1 MAANP
6 PREVSPA
13 TASPTADQRLEGLAE
28 LVRDDVPPARFFAE
42 FLQTASELA
51 RAESVRLWLV
61 SPDQSFRIAAEHPT
75 GDSAQPANADPN
87 SLAEVARSGQA
98 MVRAGP
104 DTTGDA
110 RPRLLCPVIHNQQ
123 TLAICESIAPEG
135 SSRAWL
141 EKEALPWLLV
151 LGDLAGDYLAWQ
163 ELRHLRAAS
172 RQSAA
177 WDQWSCD
184 LQESRDWLSV
194 AEVIAQDG
202 RVLLDADRVA
212 VLRRKNL
219 GWQVLSVS
227 GVTEPDRQAPLLA
240 QLERFAAA
248 MSKARATSFDSDLTS
263 TQALHDAWDEYCRQS
278 GAIRLLAAICP
289 EIGESSGSLL
299 VTAEWLSSPVPDEVA
314 ARWARLTRHV
324 SLTSLRLRGR
334 RSRVTRVVGRWRP
347 WAMATVGI
355 AAIVAIAML
364 PVELNVVAHGSLVPV
379 TQQDLF
385 APRDGVVV
393 ETRVEH
399 GDRVVIGQ
407 PILRLRDPALQLE
420 LARVTGELQTVQSR
434 IDSVQASRVTNPLTG
449 TDGVN
454 RARLLAAEEEELRER
469 QNSLARQLE
478 LLRAEEQELEVLA
491 PIAGEVLT
499 WDVGRRLDARTV
511 SRGQVLLTIGRVDG
525 DWMADLRVRDRD
537 IGHVLS
543 ADPETMSISFV
554 RTADPGRPV
563 SARLR
568 RVSDVIET
576 GPEGPALSL
585 EADFQNSDFQPTAG
599 ARVIGRISCGRTTLA
614 YAWLRDLIESVRLW
628 GWSWL
633 G

>member
-1 MAANP
+1 MATNT
-6 PREVSPA
+6 PRDVSPA

-51 RAESVRLWLV
+51 RAESVRLWLA
-61 SPDQSFRIAAEHPT
+61 SPDQSFRIVAEHPAR
-75 GDSAQPANADPN
+75 DSGQPADADPN

-98 MVRAGP
+98 MVRSGSDS
-104 DTTGDA
+104 DT

-123 TLAICESIAPEG
+123 TLAICESIAAEG
-135 SSRAWL
+135 CSTAWL
-141 EKEALPWLLV
+141 QKEALPWLLV

-194 AEVIAQDG
+194 AEVVAQDG

-212 VLRRKNL
+212 VLRPRNL
-219 GWQVLSVS
+219 GWQTLAVS

-248 MSKARATSFDSDLTS
+248 LSKARATTFDSETAS
-263 TQALHDAWDEYCRQS
+263 TQAVQDVWDEYRRQS
-278 GAIRLLAAICP
+278 GTSRLLAAVCP
-289 EIGESSGSLL
+289 ENSESTGSLL
-299 VTAEWLSSPVPDEVA
+299 VIAEWLSSPTPDEVA
-314 ARWARLTRHV
+314 ARWSRLTRHV
-324 SLTSLRLRGR
+324 SLAALRLRGH
-334 RSRVTRVVGRWRP
+334 RSRVTRVLGRWRP
-347 WAMATVGI
+347 WAVATVGI
-355 AAIVAIAML
+355 AAVVAIAML
-364 PVELNVVAHGSLVPV
+364 PVDLTVVAHGSLVPV

-385 APRDGVVV
+385 SPRDGVVLQ
-393 ETRVEH
+393 TQVEH
-399 GDRVVIGQ
+399 GDRVVVGQ

-511 SRGQVLLTIGRVDG
+511 SRGQVLLTIGRVDR

-543 ADPETMSISFV
+543 ADPETMTISFV

-576 GPEGPALSL
+576 GSEGPALSL
-585 EADFQNSDFQPTAG
+585 EADFETTDFQPIAG
-599 ARVIGRISCGRTTLA
+599 ARVVGRISCGRTTLA

>member
-1 MAANP
+1 MANNTSSDVP
-6 PREVSPA
+6 PPI
-13 TASPTADQRLEGLAE
+13 ASLTADQRLESLAE
-28 LVRDDVPPARFFAE
+28 LVRDDVPPARFFRE
-42 FLQTASELA
+42 FLQAASELG

-61 SPDQSFRIAAEHPT
+61 AGDGSFRIAAEHPNR
-75 GDSAQPANADPN
+75 DSGQLGEADPN

-98 MVRAGP
+98 MIHVGA
-104 DTTGDA
+104 DSDS
-110 RPRLLCPVIHNQQ
+110 RPRLRCPVIHNQQ
-123 TLAICESIAPEG
+123 TLAICESIAAEG
-135 SSRAWL
+135 CSKAWL

-172 RQSAA
+172 RQAAA
-177 WDQWSCD
+177 WDQWSFD
-184 LQESRDWLSV
+184 LQESRDWLSA
-194 AEVIAQDG
+194 AEIVAQDG
-202 RVLLDADRVA
+202 RVLLDADRIA
-212 VLRRKNL
+212 VLRRKSL
-219 GWQVLSVS
+219 GWQVLAVS

-240 QLERFAAA
+240 QLERFATALT
-248 MSKARATSFDSDLTS
+248 KARATEFDSEAPIS
-263 TQALHDAWDEYCRQS
+263 QAVQDAWDDYRRQS
-278 GAIRLLAAICP
+278 GTSRLLAAVSP
-289 EIGESSGSLL
+289 EGGESTGSLL
-299 VTAEWLSSPVPDEVA
+299 VIAEWLSSPAPDEVG
-314 ARWARLTRHV
+314 ARWTRLLRHV
-324 SLTSLRLRGR
+324 GLAVSRLRGR
-334 RSRVTRVVGRWRP
+334 RSRVGRVVTRWRP
-347 WAMATVGI
+347 WAISAAAI
-355 AAIVAIAML
+355 AAIVAIGML
-364 PVELNVVAHGSLVPV
+364 PVDLNVVAHGSLVPV

-385 APRDGVVV
+385 APRDGVVL
-393 ETRVEH
+393 ETQVKH
-399 GDRVVIGQ
+399 GDRVAIGQ
-407 PILRLRDPALQLE
+407 PILRLRDPELQLE

-469 QNSLARQLE
+469 QISLARQLE
-478 LLRAEEQELEVLA
+478 LLRVEEKELEVHA
-491 PIAGEVLT
+491 PIAGEILT

-511 SRGQVLLTIGRVDG
+511 SRGQVLLTIGRVDQ
-525 DWMADLRVRDRD
+525 DWMVDLRVRDRD

-543 ADPETMSISFV
+543 ADPEKMSISFV

-563 SARLR
+563 SAKLR

-576 GPEGPALSL
+576 GSDGPALSL
-585 EADFQNSDFQPTAG
+585 EADFASSNFQPTAG